1 MSNNISS
8 KTDSTIETLFQLNNE
23 PEEEKNNLIS
33 NIEEISE
40 YCQSINTDEII
51 LPQIKPE
58 TITISSN
65 NSKKNVLNKKRKNL
79 FKRYKIEKLKKIK
92 AKVGKQNYD
101 NNKRI
106 RGNNHQNSIYKS
118 PKKYN
123 EFDEINGSKLCD
135 DKKFDKYGIQ
145 TFTEESQTISLTQI
159 FSDNPDMSEDNSII
173 KEIVI
178 SPFNYKIFEKNES
191 KYNSIKF
198 DEPLFISIEYILKN
212 FKKYIEKLWSKENQ
226 IFENE
231 NDFNITLKNG
241 IIYQNVYK
249 LLSENKKYH
258 DKKRADEMINKIKTQ
273 LQESYLNYAN
283 SFDIMKYCEIYK
295 PKKGLISNQIKS
307 NFNLIYLTQEL
318 YNILSNDSSDTC
330 NKTNK
335 DKILEIKNQNFSFFQ
350 QHFCLTIQKCLNIFR
365 YQEQNHHFKN
375 KLVEFIIKEYTSIK
389 GNDTEVKKDY
399 IASLILLVYNFE
411 RFFYLRLPKKFK
423 N

>member
-1 MSNNISS
+1 
-8 KTDSTIETLFQLNNE
+8 
-23 PEEEKNNLIS
+23 
-33 NIEEISE
+33 
-40 YCQSINTDEII
+40 
-51 LPQIKPE
+51 
-58 TITISSN
+58 
-65 NSKKNVLNKKRKNL
+65 VHNKKRKNL

-106 RGNNHQNSIYKS
+106 RRNNHQNSIYKS

-123 EFDEINGSKLCD
+123 EFDEINSPKLND
-135 DKKFDKYGIQ
+135 DKKSDKYGIQ
-145 TFTEESQTISLTQI
+145 TFTEESQTISLTQK
-159 FSDNPDMSEDNSII
+159 FFENPDMSEDNSITE
-173 KEIVI
+173 EIVI

-191 KYNSIKF
+191 KYKSIKF

-241 IIYQNVYK
+241 KIYQNVYK

-283 SFDIMKYCEIYK
+283 SFDVMKYCEIYK
-295 PKKGLISNQIKS
+295 PKKDLINNKIKS

-389 GNDTEVKKDY
+389 DNDTEVKKDY

-411 RFFYLRLPKKFK
+411 RFFYLRLPKKLK